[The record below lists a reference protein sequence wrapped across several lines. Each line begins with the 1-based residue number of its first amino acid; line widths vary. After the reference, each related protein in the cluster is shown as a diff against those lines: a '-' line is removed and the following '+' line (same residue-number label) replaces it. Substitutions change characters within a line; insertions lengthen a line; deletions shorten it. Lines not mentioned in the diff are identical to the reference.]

1 MTKTNSKITEGPIFI
16 RLLLFTI
23 PIMLTGL
30 LQVAYGI
37 ADNIVVGRFSG
48 DEYALAA
55 VGSTSSLTSLIVA
68 FLMGLSTGAGVVIAQ
83 AHGASNRDM
92 AERAVR
98 TSMSVAICFGA
109 AFSILALLLSKPALT
124 LMGTKPEVFDSAVKY
139 FRIICLGIPASTF
152 YNFGNATLRSL
163 GNSKVSLYILS
174 LSGLLNVVLNLF
186 FVMVCGMTVDGVA
199 LATIISQYASAA
211 AILFYMAPKRHNE
224 AEFTLKSFKID
235 NALLARVLKIGVPAG
250 LQSSIFSFSN
260 IILTSGCNTLPTAAV
275 TGRTISFNID
285 GMVYTAMDSYTH
297 SVTTYI
303 GQNYGARKPDRI
315 KKTMLF
321 SIIQV
326 VGVGILLGQLIIA
339 FSRPIISMY
348 LAPDDPNFNEVLMY
362 SMDLTKF
369 ILSYYFMAGI
379 MNTMNGISR
388 GLGNSVAPM
397 IIGIVGTCV
406 IRIIWVSV
414 FFPMEIF
421 HTLPGLYYCY
431 PITWIFS
438 IVCLLFT
445 IIWTYNRAKKNGTLE
460 PLSQD

>member
-1 MTKTNSKITEGPIFI
+1 M
-16 RLLLFTI
+16 LF
-23 PIMLTGL
+23 
-30 LQVAYGI
+30 
-37 ADNIVVGRFSG
+37 RS

-55 VGSTSSLTSLIVA
+55 VGSTSSLTTLIVT
-68 FLMGLSTGAGVVIAQ
+68 FLMGISTGAGVVIAQ
-83 AHGASNRDM
+83 AHGAGNRDM

-109 AFSILALLLSKPALT
+109 AFSILALLISKPALT

-211 AILFYMAPKRHNE
+211 AILLYMAPKRHNE

-348 LAPDDPNFNEVLMY
+348 LAPDDPNFNEVLMC

-369 ILSYYFMAGI
+369 ILSCYFMAGI

-438 IVCLLFT
+438 IVCLIFT